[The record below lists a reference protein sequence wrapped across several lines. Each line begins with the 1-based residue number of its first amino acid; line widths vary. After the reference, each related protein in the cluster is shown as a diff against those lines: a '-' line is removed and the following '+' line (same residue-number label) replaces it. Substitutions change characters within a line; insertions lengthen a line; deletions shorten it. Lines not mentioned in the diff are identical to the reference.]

1 MTRTNAEVGNIIF
14 LTDGQGDHGVQ
25 NRGSK
30 AVVVTD
36 PISRRSYTAQS
47 EYGRNIGQMA
57 ICDWIRG
64 ETGSK
69 VINFFMTGK
78 REGQNMLEYSSTPD
92 QREQNVKTWKKER
105 WGLLSQ
111 EKAAREGWDAAFVVY
126 DNAATDVDDAMDNLE
141 DDASKAKIRSAYVK
155 SLQSRAACRPLV
167 EKITD
172 FIAA

>member
-1 MTRTNAEVGNIIF
+1 
-14 LTDGQGDHGVQ
+14 
-25 NRGSK
+25 
-30 AVVVTD
+30 
-36 PISRRSYTAQS
+36 
-47 EYGRNIGQMA
+47 
-57 ICDWIRG
+57 
-64 ETGSK
+64 
-69 VINFFMTGK
+69 
-78 REGQNMLEYSSTPD
+78 MLEYSSTPAQRD
-92 QREQNVKTWKKER
+92 QNIKTWKKER

>member
-1 MTRTNAEVGNIIF
+1 M
-14 LTDGQGDHGVQ
+14 Q

-78 REGQNMLEYSSTPD
+78 REGQNMLEYSSTPA
-92 QREQNVKTWKKER
+92 QREQNLKTWKKER